1 VKTPLSKT
9 HQKLVLNTTLL
20 KEVKV
25 VVRVKVKVEVV
36 VPHPKVDL
44 VRFVLNQIM
53 MPPFAS
59 TGMML
64 ILTYLVKVEVSMQ
77 DLQDQETPILT

>member
-53 MPPFAS
+53 MPPFAG